1 MLCKEIQIWGDSIMR
16 GVIYDEVRKR
26 YVLLKDSAVALLSQK
41 ILVPVKNFSQMA
53 RTAPQGL
60 EALRAQEQDLTG
72 RIVVL
77 EYGGNDCDFDWRAV
91 AEAPGEEHLCH
102 TPAEAF
108 SFTLEQLV
116 SLVRRRGG
124 TPVLCTLP
132 PLDAHRYLNW
142 ITRNGLSRENILKF
156 IGVPERIYRWQEF
169 YSSLVV
175 RAAKAMDCLCLPIR
189 DVFLESVRDEDVM
202 CLDGIHPNSR
212 GHRLMADAAME
223 MAAGLFPA

>member
-16 GVIYDEVRKR
+16 GVIYDEARKR

-102 TPAEAF
+102 TPGF
-108 SFTLEQLV
+108 
-116 SLVRRRGG
+116 
-124 TPVLCTLP
+124 VLLP
-132 PLDAHRYLNW
+132 Y
-142 ITRNGLSRENILKF
+142 
-156 IGVPERIYRWQEF
+156 
-169 YSSLVV
+169 
-175 RAAKAMDCLCLPIR
+175 
-189 DVFLESVRDEDVM
+189 
-202 CLDGIHPNSR
+202 
-212 GHRLMADAAME
+212 
-223 MAAGLFPA
+223 